1 MSFRGE
7 SGSIDP
13 EREAFKRSLGVLTFL
28 VVLRAKPSDTLLD
41 LLAMFTRRRGIRTG
55 IYEFDRRGGFSR
67 LSASVQRG
75 GS

>member
-13 EREAFKRSLGVLTFL
+13 DCEAWKRSLGVLTFL

-41 LLAMFTRRRGIRTG
+41 LLAIFTRRRGIRTG
-55 IYEFDRRGGFSR
+55 IYEFDRRGGFAI
-67 LSASVQRG
+67 LSVSVQG
-75 GS
+75 GGW